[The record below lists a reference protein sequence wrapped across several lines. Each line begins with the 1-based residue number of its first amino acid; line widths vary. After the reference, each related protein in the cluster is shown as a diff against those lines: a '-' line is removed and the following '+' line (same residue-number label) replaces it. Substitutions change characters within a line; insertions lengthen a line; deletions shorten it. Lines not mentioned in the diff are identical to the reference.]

1 MLVIHE
7 KELLNEKMNIKTQ
20 IKNFNM
26 WVWDTTKSKFVGIRK
41 LKQVEVKVLELEET
55 MENLARQLKE
65 ANSNKD
71 ILLDENRKGKK
82 VLEKHERQI
91 KEL

>member
-1 MLVIHE
+1 
-7 KELLNEKMNIKTQ
+7 
-20 IKNFNM
+20 
-26 WVWDTTKSKFVGIRK
+26 VGIRK

-65 ANSNKD
+65 ANTNFFL
-71 ILLDENRKGKK
+71 LLDENRKGEK
-82 VLEKHERQI
+82 VLEEHEKQI

>member
-1 MLVIHE
+1 
-7 KELLNEKMNIKTQ
+7 
-20 IKNFNM
+20 
-26 WVWDTTKSKFVGIRK
+26 
-41 LKQVEVKVLELEET
+41 

-65 ANSNKD
+65 ANTKKD